1 MTVSDAWQLLYWITA
16 GVLCALLIPVLIRAL
31 TGPRVADRVIAVNV
45 TGSLV
50 IILIC
55 VLAFLLK
62 EGYLLDIALV
72 YTLLSFL
79 AVVLLTRISIGV
91 YRQKRHREQHP
102 RKEDLPDA

>member
-1 MTVSDAWQLLYWITA
+1 MTVNDAWQALYWVTA
-16 GVLCALLIPVLIRAL
+16 GVLGVLLVPVLIRAL
-31 TGPRVADRVIAVNV
+31 TGPRVADRIIAINV

-50 IILIC
+50 LILIC
-55 VLAFLLK
+55 VLAFLLG

-102 RKEDLPDA
+102 GKEDLPDA